1 MDVFHRRV
9 RHHELPATRGSGTQD
24 STRPSGPSMTKRTGD
39 HASSASAITA
49 TSPRTLISDRNRC
62 SVFSRDRTRAR
73 KEVLAIEKIPRDP
86 IVEDPLNSPDKSL
99 PCAVGADMPPR
110 ILRQGCTRPVL
121 PLVRC
126 VSFAFEDFVPRY
138 LILGDSSGYNG
149 VFVGRED
156 SEITSV
162 VFGAAARR
170 KRL

>member
-1 MDVFHRRV
+1 
-9 RHHELPATRGSGTQD
+9 
-24 STRPSGPSMTKRTGD
+24 
-39 HASSASAITA
+39 
-49 TSPRTLISDRNRC
+49 
-62 SVFSRDRTRAR
+62 
-73 KEVLAIEKIPRDP
+73 
-86 IVEDPLNSPDKSL
+86 
-99 PCAVGADMPPR
+99 
-110 ILRQGCTRPVL
+110 VL